1 MSLCVLAQVCAH
13 ILVRVSVPV
22 ATKLT
27 SEPQGFPL
35 SPLLLKYWGYR
46 YMLPYPAFLMW
57 VLGVTSGLHASGTST
72 FQIESL
78 PGYQDAVCSWLSAS
92 GFQPLTAFWP
102 ASQGLILVHMVE
114 RPQSQPKEFLCILI

>member
-57 VLGVTSGLHASGTST
+57 VLGVTRVFMLLGQALSRLSPCLVIKMQFVPDYLLQDFSLSLLSGQPHRAS
-72 FQIESL
+72 F
-78 PGYQDAVCSWLSAS
+78 
-92 GFQPLTAFWP
+92 
-102 ASQGLILVHMVE
+102 
-114 RPQSQPKEFLCILI
+114 

>member
-46 YMLPYPAFLMW
+46 YMLPYPAFFVW
-57 VLGVTSGLHASGTST
+57 VLGFTSGLHASGTST

-78 PGYQDAVCSWLSAS
+78 PGYQDAVCTWLSAS